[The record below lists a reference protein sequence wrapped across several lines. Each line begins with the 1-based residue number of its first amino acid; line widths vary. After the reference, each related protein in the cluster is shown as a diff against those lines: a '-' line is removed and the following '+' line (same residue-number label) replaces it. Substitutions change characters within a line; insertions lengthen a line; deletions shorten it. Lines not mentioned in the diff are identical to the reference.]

1 MNKKIKIIIA
11 LILGFV
17 IAIIWMGIAIYFA
30 YCQAY
35 STNIGA
41 LTVRVFGIPIYELTR
56 TGTFYVGKAVGKY
69 MGVLCLIFMVIGVF
83 VEEIIS
89 KIKSKKRS

>member
-1 MNKKIKIIIA
+1 MNKKIKIIVA
-11 LILGFV
+11 LISRFV
-17 IAIIWMGIAIYFA
+17 IAMILMGLTIYFA

-56 TGTFYVGKAVGKY
+56 TGTSYIGKSY
-69 MGVLCLIFMVIGVF
+69 MGVLCLIFMLIGLL

>member
-17 IAIIWMGIAIYFA
+17 IAMILMGLTIYFA

-56 TGTFYVGKAVGKY
+56 TGTSYIGKSY
-69 MGVLCLIFMVIGVF
+69 MGVLCLIFMLIGLL

>member
-1 MNKKIKIIIA
+1 MNKKIKIIVA
-11 LILGFV
+11 LISGFV
-17 IAIIWMGIAIYFA
+17 IAMILMGLTIYFA

-56 TGTFYVGKAVGKY
+56 TGTSYIGKSY
-69 MGVLCLIFMVIGVF
+69 MGVLCLIFMLIGLL

-89 KIKSKKRS
+89 KINSKKRS

>member
-1 MNKKIKIIIA
+1 MNKKIKIIVA
-11 LILGFV
+11 LISGFV
-17 IAIIWMGIAIYFA
+17 IAMILMGLTIYFA

-56 TGTFYVGKAVGKY
+56 TGTSYIGKSY
-69 MGVLCLIFMVIGVF
+69 MGVLCLIFMLIGLL

>member
-1 MNKKIKIIIA
+1 MNKKIKIIVA
-11 LILGFV
+11 LISGFV
-17 IAIIWMGIAIYFA
+17 IAMILMGLTIYFA

-56 TGTFYVGKAVGKY
+56 TGTSYIGKSY
-69 MGVLCLIFMVIGVF
+69 MGVLCLIFMFIGLL

>member
-11 LILGFV
+11 LSLGFV
-17 IAIIWMGIAIYFA
+17 IAIICMGIAIYFA

-35 STNIGA
+35 NTNIGA

-89 KIKSKKRS
+89 EIRHRI